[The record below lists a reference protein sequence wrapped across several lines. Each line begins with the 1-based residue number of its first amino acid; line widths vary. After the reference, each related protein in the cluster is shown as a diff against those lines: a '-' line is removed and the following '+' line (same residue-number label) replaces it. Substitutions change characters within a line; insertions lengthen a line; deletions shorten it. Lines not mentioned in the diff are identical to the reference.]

1 MYYSDADT
9 WVTAGGLYVC
19 KASMGSP
26 WSRKQRLSTHQLEP
40 SLSIVKRSS
49 QYMVWIFPLLQAYGR
64 TTVQGSPFRVRCQ
77 PPRADP
83 ENSSVTLMQEHAF
96 IDDTVKASIRTVDQ
110 FGEMCSADG
119 SLVTQILDAQTEK
132 VLFDAHLVET
142 GMVRIQHGICIACR
156 TKHTTLS
163 AVHACLRCLCCY
175 ALIRHVEGQ

>member
-26 WSRKQRLSTHQLEP
+26 WSRKQRLSTL
-40 SLSIVKRSS
+40 
-49 QYMVWIFPLLQAYGR
+49 PLLQAYGR